1 MPASPSV
8 FIRPGYVRIPDLTGQ
23 PLSVRELRQGHRH
36 QSSACGG
43 WFAWHFTRTG
53 RRPAEKIIVG
63 TDPLDRGRGRCG
75 TTATMRVMSN
85 PATPHPSLQGLFLT
99 GLLTLLPIWLTWVV
113 VKFVFVLLSDVSKP
127 LVEPISRQIAQDF
140 PGAAPWFTGVW
151 IQNVIAL
158 VATLLVIVL
167 VGFLTRRVVGQTLL
181 RWFESLIRRVPLA
194 STIYTSARQL
204 LDILQTK
211 PGSTQR
217 VVLIDFPHR
226 DMKSV
231 GLVTRVM
238 REQDT
243 GRELAAVYVPTTP
256 NPTSGY
262 LEIVPVEL
270 LTPTDWSVDQAMSFI
285 ISGGA
290 VAPDAMPFTRSGDR
304 RA

>member
-1 MPASPSV
+1 MP
-8 FIRPGYVRIPDLTGQ
+8 PDA
-23 PLSVRELRQGHRH
+23 PR
-36 QSSACGG
+36 
-43 WFAWHFTRTG
+43 
-53 RRPAEKIIVG
+53 
-63 TDPLDRGRGRCG
+63 
-75 TTATMRVMSN
+75 
-85 PATPHPSLQGLFLT
+85 PSLQRLFLT

-113 VKFVFVLLSDVSKP
+113 VKFVFVLLSDISKP
-127 LVEPISRQIAQDF
+127 FVGPVSHRIAASF
-140 PGAAPWFTGVW
+140 PDSLGWFNALWV
-151 IQNVIAL
+151 QNTIAL
-158 VATLLVIVL
+158 IATLLAILAVGVL
-167 VGFLTRRVVGQTLL
+167 ARRVIGQQLL
-181 RWFESLIRRVPLA
+181 RWFELLILRIPLA

-231 GLVTRVM
+231 GLVTRVI
-238 REQDT
+238 REEGT

-270 LTPTDWSVDQAMSFI
+270 LTPTDWTVDQAMSFI

-290 VAPDAMPFTRSGDR
+290 VSPESMPFTRAGER
-304 RA
+304 QP